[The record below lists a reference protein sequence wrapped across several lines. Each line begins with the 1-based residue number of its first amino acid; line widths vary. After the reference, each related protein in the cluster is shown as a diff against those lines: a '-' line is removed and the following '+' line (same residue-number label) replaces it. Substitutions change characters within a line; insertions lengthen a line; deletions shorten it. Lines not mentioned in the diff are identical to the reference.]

1 MKNSRVST
9 GRNRDRQRADFS
21 GFPARFNEAADVG
34 RNLFSRNESQHARA
48 C

>member
-1 MKNSRVST
+1 MNSRVST

-34 RNLFSRNESQHARA
+34 RDLFSRMQPEHARA